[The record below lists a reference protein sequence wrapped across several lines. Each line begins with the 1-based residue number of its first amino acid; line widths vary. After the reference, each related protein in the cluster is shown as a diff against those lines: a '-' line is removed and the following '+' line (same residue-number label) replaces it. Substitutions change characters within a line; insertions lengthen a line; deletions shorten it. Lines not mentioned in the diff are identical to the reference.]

1 MQFPL
6 DLNENNVRRLALGHP
21 IQLKAGALKGSQHF
35 VIVHPTVHS
44 RMSKAARLGKGAR
57 LSMTPAEIQQTAE
70 AQGFGDLWNKIKSGA
85 KWVKQN
91 IIDQPV
97 YQSVV
102 RPIAKKA
109 VASAVA
115 PVIAAL
121 PEVLQAPAQAAV
133 QKASEV
139 TGAFG
144 LEVMPKTTKKR
155 AGITKG
161 LSKPRAKKA
170 SKGLQSNPKKTV
182 GGSFLLS

>member
-6 DLNENNVRRLALGHP
+6 DLNENNVKRLALGHP
-21 IQLKAGALKGSQHF
+21 IQLKAGALKGSKHF

-57 LSMTPAEIQQTAE
+57 LSMTPAEVQQTAE
-70 AQGFGDLWNKIKSGA
+70 AGGFKDLWNKVKSGA

-109 VASAVA
+109 VASATA

-121 PEVLQAPAQAAV
+121 PEVLQEPAKAAIE
-133 QKASEV
+133 KASEV

-144 LEVMPKTTKKR
+144 LQSSTKMPR
-155 AGITKG
+155 RIA
-161 LSKPRAKKA
+161 KPRAKKSA
-170 SKGLQSNPKKTV
+170 T
-182 GGSFLLS
+182 GGSFLVN